1 MNFSDTKIVP
11 AGDRFDIDVANSSGL
26 SLRVKGGV
34 ILTGVGLSYSNVP
47 NKTLTLTA
55 SATNYVECSDAGVTS
70 VSTAFTAGATELY
83 VITTNA
89 TVITGIEDRR
99 GATNDSTRRIQ
110 AMTANGAIRADAE
123 LVTLSK
129 SGVLAATIAAPAT
142 GRRLVITQVDAGT
155 DGHTV
160 TLAAGTWNGTNAV
173 ATLNAAGESLD
184 VIGISATRFLII
196 TNVGAVAFSG

>member
-1 MNFSDTKIVP
+1 V
-11 AGDRFDIDVANSSGL
+11 VSG
-26 SLRVKGGV
+26 G
-34 ILTGVGLSYSNVP
+34 
-47 NKTLTLTA
+47 A
-55 SATNYVECSDAGVTS
+55 
-70 VSTAFTAGATELY
+70 AFTAGATQLY
-83 VITTNA
+83 VVTTNA
-89 TVITGIEDRR
+89 TQVIGIEDSR
-99 GATNDSTRRIQ
+99 GASGDAVRVVQ

-129 SGVLAATIAAPAT
+129 TGVLAATIAAPAA

-160 TLAAGTWNGTNAV
+160 TLAAGTWNGTNAI

-184 VIGISATRFLII
+184 VIGLSATRFLIV